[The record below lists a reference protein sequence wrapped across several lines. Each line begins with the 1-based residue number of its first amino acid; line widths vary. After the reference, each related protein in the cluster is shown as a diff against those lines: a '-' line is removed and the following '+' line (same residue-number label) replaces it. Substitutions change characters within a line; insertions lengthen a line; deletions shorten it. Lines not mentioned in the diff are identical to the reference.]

1 MNENLFLKRYT
12 VKYLS
17 KYSSSKKNLEIILKR
32 KISRLKTEKAN
43 KFKLYN
49 SINLI
54 IKELEKNN
62 LINDNQYTSSKF
74 SLLINQGKSKF
85 YIKNYLMKKG
95 VEKEIIS
102 NFINE
107 YYENNSNL
115 ELESAKKFL
124 RKKNI
129 VNIPENKNKNL
140 SKMARAGFSYEISKK
155 ALEEI

>member
-1 MNENLFLKRYT
+1 M
-12 VKYLS
+12 VGG
-17 KYSSSKKNLEIILKR
+17 
-32 KISRLKTEKAN
+32 
-43 KFKLYN
+43 
-49 SINLI
+49 LI
-54 IKELEKNN
+54 GKELEKNN

>member
-1 MNENLFLKRYT
+1 MNENLFLKRYA